1 MTANASMEKHRQPEL
16 LCRNSVLPT
25 GLFNH
30 PKLQNSDKSRRV
42 LKKNEKNRRCVWQRW
57 RYFREGVVR
66 GTEPG
71 TSVLNCR
78 LADKI

>member
-1 MTANASMEKHRQPEL
+1 MTANASMEKQRQPEL

-42 LKKNEKNRRCVWQRW
+42 LKKTKKIGGACGSVGVTFGRESCV
-57 RYFREGVVR
+57 GLSR
-66 GTEPG
+66 GLQ
-71 TSVLNCR
+71 S
-78 LADKI
+78 